1 MIKKLLK
8 KYSVT
13 NKLADKLAKEI
24 VNFIAITIYSLYTL
38 ICIQWRVSKIKIKR
52 FKIVAIRNNI
62 YVLP

>member
-8 KYSVT
+8 KYSIT

-38 ICIQWRVSKIKIKR
+38 VCIQWRVSKIKIKIQDCCN
-52 FKIVAIRNNI
+52 KK
-62 YVLP
+62 